1 VIPSSEIIAFMKA
14 WLHAED
20 HARQSAFP
28 YHIVFS
34 RQQAAEM
41 TENNAHEVMR
51 GAERDY
57 PEYTW
62 ELVKFLMASTY
73 S

>member
-1 VIPSSEIIAFMKA
+1 MKA

-20 HARQSAFP
+20 HARQIAFQ
-28 YHIVFS
+28 YQIVFD

-62 ELVKFLMASTY
+62 EIVKVSAGRNVFVVEGTQKK
-73 S
+73 